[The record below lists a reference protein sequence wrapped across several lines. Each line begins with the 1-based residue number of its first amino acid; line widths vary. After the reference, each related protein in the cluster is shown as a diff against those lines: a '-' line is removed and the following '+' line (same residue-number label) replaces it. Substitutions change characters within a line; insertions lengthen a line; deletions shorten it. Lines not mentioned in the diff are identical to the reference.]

1 MLKFWMADLYHHVPQ
16 MNAPPNKLVLAR
28 GLIAIW
34 VNLKDSWT
42 LISLNSSSQVIWEIF
57 HDYFGPEHLSIEKR
71 GLYLSQARNDETTT
85 GGHHQQPRPR
95 GAKCNSWLWL
105 FWWLKNGI
113 FGQSDVL
120 FNDFECT
127 YCIIERDWFKSV
139 CIWVYVVHAR
149 RR

>member
-1 MLKFWMADLYHHVPQ
+1 MLKFWMAELYHHVPQ

-42 LISLNSSSQVIWEIF
+42 LISLNSSYQVIWEIF

-95 GAKCNSWLWL
+95 GAKCNSWRRD
-105 FWWLKNGI
+105 F
-113 FGQSDVL
+113 SDDWKIESLDKVTSFLLSLNVL
-120 FNDFECT
+120 TATKWT
-127 YCIIERDWFKSV
+127 YT
-139 CIWVYVVHAR
+139 
-149 RR
+149 